1 MEYNDHDKPDPGCVL
16 LLIHCVGEVI
26 FQLKNVDLDCYSYF
40 DLVDDICKLLDVPN
54 GCKDKG
60 LPFSISFCYLVS
72 HLRNPIET
80 DFHVLDMFKLNS
92 NCLNIHLYVTL
103 LNLDDSEVIRAVPE
117 IVITDDEWEISNESQ
132 QHEGEETDSMSSH
145 IDEEERKNENSND
158 EPSDFE
164 EKHDVTFVNLNED
177 KVPIY
182 VDRGTEGKLFVHESD
197 GKVKLEVGLLF
208 GLLLYKRDLR
218 ST

>member
-60 LPFSISFCYLVS
+60 LPFSISFCYPVS

-80 DFHVLDMFKLNS
+80 DFHVLDMFMLNS
-92 NCLNIHLYVTL
+92 NCINIHLYVTL
-103 LNLDDSEVIRAVPE
+103 LNFDDSEVNRAVPE
-117 IVITDDEWEISNESQ
+117 IVISEFDN
-132 QHEGEETDSMSSH
+132 
-145 IDEEERKNENSND
+145 
-158 EPSDFE
+158 
-164 EKHDVTFVNLNED
+164 
-177 KVPIY
+177 
-182 VDRGTEGKLFVHESD
+182 D
-197 GKVKLEVGLLF
+197 GKFVMDLNKVKEKKLIQCLAI
-208 GLLLYKRDLR
+208 
-218 ST
+218 